1 MATFTF
7 DMYLTLGLAIVLY
20 LLGSGIKAKVGILQK
35 YYIPAPVIGGTLF
48 SIIMLI
54 GYSMEWF
61 TFTFDGNLQN
71 FFMVVFLTTVGF
83 LASLSALKKG
93 GIGVVLFLIAAVI
106 LVIIQDGIGV
116 VLAKLFG
123 LNPGIGLAAGSIPLT
138 GGHGTSGAFG
148 PYLEERGVSGATVVA
163 IASATYGLVAGCV
176 IGGPIAKCLK
186 DKYKLVCKEGADQR
200 TAQEQAEK
208 DETLAQKA
216 VMDEK
221 SFFKAAA
228 MIGIAMSVGSII
240 TPLVKKAGL
249 SLPAYLIP
257 MLIAAVMRNVVD
269 KTPSKTPIDEIGIIG
284 NVCLSFFL
292 AIALMSMKLWELADL
307 AIPLIVI
314 LLVQTIVMGLFA
326 YFVTFNIMGR
336 DYDAAVIAT
345 GHCGFGMGATPNA
358 IANMEAFTSVNG
370 FSTKAFL
377 AVPLVGSLFIDFIN
391 ALVIQTFTS
400 VFVG

>member
-48 SIIMLI
+48 SIVMLI
-54 GYSMEWF
+54 GHNLGLF
-61 TFTFDGNLQN
+61 TFTFDGNLKN
-71 FFMVVFLTTVGF
+71 FFMVVFFTSVGF
-83 LASLSALKKG
+83 LASVSALKKG
-93 GIGVVLFLIAAVI
+93 GIATLLFLAAAAV
-106 LVIIQDGIGV
+106 LCVVQDGVGIA
-116 VLAKLFG
+116 LAKVFW

-163 IASATYGLVAGCV
+163 IASATYGLVAGCLL
-176 IGGPIAKCLK
+176 GGPIAKRLK
-186 DKYKLVCKEGADQR
+186 DKHNLVCKEGNAKE
-200 TAQEQAEK
+200 AQQQAENE
-208 DETLAQKA
+208 ETLAQKA
-216 VMDEK
+216 TMTEK
-221 SFFKAAA
+221 SFFKAAC
-228 MIGIAMSVGSII
+228 MIGIAMGVGGLI
-240 TPLVKKAGL
+240 TPLIKKAGL

-257 MLIAAVMRNVVD
+257 MLLAAIMRNIVD
-269 KTPSKTPIDEIGIIG
+269 ATPNKTPIDEIGIIG
-284 NVCLSFFL
+284 SVCLSFFL

-314 LLVQTIVMGLFA
+314 LLVQTVVMGLFA
-326 YFVTFNIMGR
+326 YFVTFNLMGR
-336 DYDAAVIAT
+336 DYDAAVMAT

-377 AVPLVGSLFIDFIN
+377 AVPLVGSLFIDFVN
-391 ALVIQTFTS
+391 AFIIQTFTS
-400 VFVG
+400 IFVG

>member
-1 MATFTF
+1 MFTFTF

-48 SIIMLI
+48 SIVMLV
-54 GYSMEWF
+54 GHNMGLF
-61 TFTFDGNLQN
+61 TFTFDGNLKN
-71 FFMVVFLTTVGF
+71 FFMVVFFTSVGF
-83 LASLSALKKG
+83 LASVSALKKG
-93 GIGVVLFLIAAVI
+93 GIATLLFLAAAAV
-106 LVIIQDGIGV
+106 LCVVQDGVGIA
-116 VLAKLFG
+116 LAKVFG

-163 IASATYGLVAGCV
+163 IASATYGLVAGCLL
-176 IGGPIAKCLK
+176 GGPIAKRLK
-186 DKYKLVCKEGADQR
+186 DKHNLVCKEGNAKD
-200 TAQEQAEK
+200 AQQQAENE
-208 DETLAQKA
+208 ETLAQKA
-216 VMDEK
+216 TMTEK
-221 SFFKAAA
+221 SFFKAAC
-228 MIGIAMSVGSII
+228 MIGISMGVGGLI
-240 TPLVKKAGL
+240 TPLIKKAGL

-257 MLIAAVMRNVVD
+257 MLIAAIMRNVVD
-269 KTPSKTPIDEIGIIG
+269 KTESKTPIDEIGIIG
-284 NVCLSFFL
+284 SVCLSFFL

-314 LLVQTIVMGLFA
+314 LLVQTVVMGLFA

-336 DYDAAVIAT
+336 DYDAAVMAT

-377 AVPLVGSLFIDFIN
+377 AVPLVGSLFIDFVNGFI
-391 ALVIQTFTS
+391 IQTFTS
-400 VFVG
+400 IFVG